1 VKRVSV
7 EQAYLWAQQ
16 FVAREWRLLLPV
28 TLMFLAL
35 PPLLVDLLVPASAQ
49 APMVPLADLQSGK
62 AQLQIPLTAWLTGL
76 AVVLVSCVGQLA
88 LVALALVARISVRE
102 AIGVGFARLAIL
114 VVTAIITVCIVMFI
128 AMLAV
133 ILLALVPLP
142 AATQQGLILFLIIGL
157 MLFSA
162 IRLMPIGPLIVER
175 PIGPI
180 AAIRRAWDLTSGVFW
195 RLTGALAV
203 YMFGAFIAVAAST
216 SAIGAILTLGAR
228 AVGQPEVGIALSQV
242 FFRVCV
248 AVASAGIQ
256 IVIVSLYR
264 QLVAVRSGT

>member
-1 VKRVSV
+1 MKRVSV

-62 AQLQIPLTAWLTGL
+62 AQIPMTAWLTGL
-76 AVVLVSCVGQLA
+76 AVVLVGCVGQLA
-88 LVALALVARISVRE
+88 LVALGLVARISVRE
-102 AIGVGFARLAIL
+102 AIGLAFARVAVLVATGIL
-114 VVTAIITVCIVMFI
+114 TVFGVMFI
-128 AMLAV
+128 AVLAV
-133 ILLALVPLP
+133 LLLNLAPTN
-142 AATQQGLILFLIIGL
+142 AATQQGLLLFLIIGL
-157 MLFSA
+157 MLFLS
-162 IRLMPIGPLIVER
+162 IRLMPLGPLIVER

-180 AAIRRAWDLTSGVFW
+180 AAMRRAWDLTSGAFW
-195 RLTGALAV
+195 RVTGALLIYV
-203 YMFGAFIAVAAST
+203 FGAFIVVAAST
-216 SAIGAILTLGAR
+216 SALGAILTLGAR
-228 AVGQPEVGIALSQV
+228 AVGQPEVGVVLAQV

-264 QLVAVRSGT
+264 QLVASRSGT